1 VAEYLQ
7 ETLGALEYSYSTNNE
22 IEEDELLVTKEFKD
36 LPGYGPFNR
45 NKIDLLRMPEFGYN
59 IEFES
64 DYENNTVDVI
74 ARARKATA
82 DLTLEFRD
90 NARGLEGYADT
101 FGYGFNLEMFLSE
114 IYEIEEGLYANVGET
129 VEGED
134 GFIATSPSDATR
146 IKVSNAINLAYFPEG
161 YKASI
166 INPEILAGLEDGSIR
181 TPDPDDDLVVTELE
195 YEFLSIDGV
204 FDEIDDTLL
213 DEYPT
218 FLGMF
223 EGKSYNDTQSKY
235 LPQFV
240 LLKELLA
247 ANGETIGLSTI
258 KSECETIYNSIHT
271 VLTTLV
277 ADVDNTEGAWYYGA
291 QFDSLSFDDAKYV
304 IADDTEYN
312 SRGDLYGEAEVEGTD
327 GDARSIRNSDMILGI
342 SRMQQEIEDGTYG
355 VEGAANRVHY
365 LDPSIYG
372 GNYTNPAVYV
382 TPMQNKGWLGLVD
395 VLFPDLSPLY
405 PTLPDDPRLS
415 KDPECVLEVP
425 YNRILNRSSKAFLQG
440 LIMSAIRI
448 YCSVGIVKAMPVF
461 TKLSPRFPAVFGS
474 TYASYIVETMEE
486 SFKDPY
492 GADWELV
499 TSFKD
504 NEFWY
509 AFLEQSVQMYAERVE
524 REELEPPTHVIAA
537 MSRLN
542 DMQQGYEYPN
552 REGLKEAKGVGADA
566 DRYIGKF
573 TTLKRFRSMKNL
585 EAIQETEE
593 DAKLIL
599 KELVMEQLNFMSEK
613 VIGNLGILGWTPDIY
628 DIDYFLLD
636 NMTQGSSLT
645 LNENMDADGSVV
657 ESYLDLP
664 TVPIEDA
671 GDSSDYHDEGDEG
684 YYTYGGQFTIGED
697 ADLSDDEGQEYIGYY
712 HVNVNDDNEVVYM
725 AGEGHT
731 DSAHD
736 TLYPLVSMI
745 YVAIG
750 DVDEY
755 GGGASTV
762 DADPTKPF
770 FIEKYISING
780 TRMATTTATEAILA
794 NDGTKLL
801 SEVYPGTMELVY
813 DDAGEAV
820 GVDGELGV
828 RYGLIFYVIL
838 EGTKYEVT
846 SVEIDALDL
855 PISEFTTISAD
866 SKLLLC
872 LVNLLK
878 DDDRFKL
885 VTRYVFPLRKM
896 ASMLAIYV
904 DKALLMSIGEKT
916 VADGETWKQLWPPL
930 GADNDF
936 STGGKPGMYAE
947 VATDEDGVIT
957 GIDITG
963 VEGWTSSDD
972 RNVWSPFFMEWDGW
986 DQILLRSSK
995 SRIKRLFKT
1004 HYNSRDF
1011 DVSEI
1016 TGKND
1021 GPGQI
1026 FLKNLREAIKLPSGE
1041 RILTRKQKRRLI
1053 SNPFNADGA
1062 LCEKQD

>member
-1 VAEYLQ
+1 
-7 ETLGALEYSYSTNNE
+7 
-22 IEEDELLVTKEFKD
+22 
-36 LPGYGPFNR
+36 
-45 NKIDLLRMPEFGYN
+45 
-59 IEFES
+59 
-64 DYENNTVDVI
+64 
-74 ARARKATA
+74 
-82 DLTLEFRD
+82 
-90 NARGLEGYADT
+90 
-101 FGYGFNLEMFLSE
+101 
-114 IYEIEEGLYANVGET
+114 
-129 VEGED
+129 
-134 GFIATSPSDATR
+134 
-146 IKVSNAINLAYFPEG
+146 
-161 YKASI
+161 
-166 INPEILAGLEDGSIR
+166 
-181 TPDPDDDLVVTELE
+181 
-195 YEFLSIDGV
+195 
-204 FDEIDDTLL
+204 
-213 DEYPT
+213 

-223 EGKSYNDTQSKY
+223 EGKSYNDTQSQY
-235 LPQFV
+235 LPQHV

-247 ANGETIGLSTI
+247 ANGETLGISTI

-277 ADVDNTEGAWYYGA
+277 VDVDNTEGAWYYGA

-304 IADDTEYN
+304 LADDTDAG
-312 SRGDLYGEAEVEGTD
+312 STRGTLYGEAEVYETD
-327 GDARSIRNSDMILGI
+327 GTTKRSIRNSDMILGI
-342 SRMQQEIEDGTYG
+342 SQMQQEIEDGTYTMEG
-355 VEGAANRVHY
+355 VENRVHY

-372 GNYTNPAVYV
+372 GNYMNPAVYV
-382 TPMQNKGWLGLVD
+382 TPLQNKGWLGLVD
-395 VLFPDLSPLY
+395 ALFPELSPCKPKHTDLVDFGDIQDMIDEMY
-405 PTLPDDPRLS
+405 PTLPEDPRLS

-425 YNRILNRSSKAFLQG
+425 YHRILMRSSKAFLQG

-474 TYASYIVETMEE
+474 TYASYIVETMEK

-492 GADWELV
+492 GADWELF

-552 REGLKEAKGVGADA
+552 REALKEAKGVSVGTVVAAAAAGAATASVAGPVAAAAVAGAIAQDPSG
-566 DRYIGKF
+566 YVGIF
-573 TTLKRFRSMKNL
+573 TTLKQFRSMKNM

-613 VIGNLGILGWTPDIY
+613 VVGNLGILGWTPDVY

-671 GDSSDYHDEGDEG
+671 GDSSDYHDEGDEA
-684 YYTYGGQFTIGED
+684 YYTYGGQFTVGED

-745 YVAIG
+745 FVDIG

-762 DADPTKPF
+762 DADPEKPF

-780 TRMATTTATEAILA
+780 TRMATTTATAAILA
-794 NDGTKLL
+794 NEGTKLL

-813 DDAGEAV
+813 DDEGEAI

-828 RYGLIFYVIL
+828 RYGLVFYVIL
-838 EGTKYEVT
+838 GGTKYEVS

-855 PISEFTTISAD
+855 PISEFTTISEN

-904 DKALLMSIGEKT
+904 DKGFLMSIGENT
-916 VADGETWKQLWPPL
+916 V
-930 GADNDF
+930 
-936 STGGKPGMYAE
+936 
-947 VATDEDGVIT
+947 
-957 GIDITG
+957 
-963 VEGWTSSDD
+963 
-972 RNVWSPFFMEWDGW
+972 
-986 DQILLRSSK
+986 
-995 SRIKRLFKT
+995 
-1004 HYNSRDF
+1004 
-1011 DVSEI
+1011 
-1016 TGKND
+1016 
-1021 GPGQI
+1021 
-1026 FLKNLREAIKLPSGE
+1026 
-1041 RILTRKQKRRLI
+1041 
-1053 SNPFNADGA
+1053 
-1062 LCEKQD
+1062 